1 MNITPGIET
10 QPAATIKQF
19 QEAKLAVA
27 LAYLSDYSTFYQRM
41 FNQYRIDIKKI
52 RTLKDLTAIPFTEK
66 SDLQTYNK
74 DFICVPQHKI
84 IDYITT
90 SGDDFLYTPEKFPG
104 TPHHIPSTP
113 HDKRH

>member
-66 SDLQTYNK
+66 VSSYSCFRLYIGIPLNCGCHFWCFNIHQIY
-74 DFICVPQHKI
+74 KI
-84 IDYITT
+84 I
-90 SGDDFLYTPEKFPG
+90 
-104 TPHHIPSTP
+104 
-113 HDKRH
+113 